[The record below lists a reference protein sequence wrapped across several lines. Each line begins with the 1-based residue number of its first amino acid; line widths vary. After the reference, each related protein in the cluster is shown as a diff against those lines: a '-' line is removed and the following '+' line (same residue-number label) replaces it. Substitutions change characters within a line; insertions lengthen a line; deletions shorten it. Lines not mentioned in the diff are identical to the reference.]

1 MPYFLSLDQAKNYHG
16 MGKKASNL
24 GWLRNHGYRIP
35 ETHVLPY
42 RVYDEYLYNQGLFQ
56 KNLKKEI
63 KSKLRPGHPYAVRSS
78 ANLEDGNRFS
88 FAGQFASYLD
98 VYDEEAILQAVY
110 QVYRSKDAGST
121 NTYLQQTRQ
130 EINDLELAVI
140 IQEMVNPVVS
150 GVAFSKNPLT
160 GLDEIVVEAV
170 KGNGEKLVQ
179 GGQTPSRWIYK
190 WGDWVTQ
197 LVSED
202 IDREIIENVV
212 EQTRVIAR
220 DYGAPVDLEWV
231 YDGCN
236 LIWVQLRPIT
246 GLDEINIY
254 SNRISKEMF
263 PGLIKPLVWSVNVPL
278 VNFAWIKLLTEI
290 IGPNSLKPEDLAK
303 SFAYRAYFN
312 MGILGRIF
320 EIMGFPK
327 ESLELLVGLQPNS
340 GRPGFKPSIKTLRY
354 LPRMI
359 KFLFTKLLI
368 GRKIMPSL
376 SQFRGE
382 YAKLVSK
389 PVETLGDE
397 VLLAQIDG
405 LFEIN
410 RQIAYY
416 NILIPLLM
424 MVFDGLL
431 RKQLS
436 DIDVDYTAFDL
447 MHGMDELQPF
457 DPNYHIRNLAK
468 TYNQLDESLQAS
480 IAGVSFEKFQSL
492 DNLRTFKDSVDDFL
506 RHFGHLSESGND
518 FSSSPWVETPDLVLQ
533 MVQTEAQRI
542 NEAQHLVSQDP
553 GTDGVVGKTEI
564 ANPDSIKVNWNTL
577 NLSPFQRLRMVPV
590 YQLARRFRFYREAVS
605 ANYTYGYGLFRGYF
619 LELGRRFVQRQISNQ
634 EDDIFFLYW
643 NEVKSLV
650 EQKALENASGIEQN
664 PAVIIGTRKSEM
676 ESSRNQVL
684 PGIIY
689 GDELPLIQAVDKPEN
704 LLKGVPSSRGY
715 YRGKAKVIRK
725 TADFIKLE
733 KGDVLII
740 PYSDVSWTPLFT
752 LAGAVISESGGMLS
766 HSSIVAREYSLP
778 CVVSVPNACQIAD
791 DTIVFVDGFKGEI
804 VLNSD

>member
-1 MPYFLSLDQAKNYHG
+1 MPYFLSLDQAKKYHG
-16 MGKKASNL
+16 IGKKASNL
-24 GWLRNHGYRIP
+24 KWLRKHGYRIP

-42 RVYDEYLYNQGLFQ
+42 LVYDEYLDNKDQFQ

-78 ANLEDGNRFS
+78 ANLEDGDRFS

-110 QVYRSKDAGST
+110 QVYRSKESGST
-121 NTYLQQTRQ
+121 NTYLQQTQ
-130 EINDLELAVI
+130 QDLNDLDLAVI
-140 IQEMVNPVVS
+140 IQEMVNPIVS

-197 LVSED
+197 LISED

-220 DYGAPVDLEWV
+220 EYGAPVDLEWV
-231 YDGCN
+231 YDGCD

-246 GLDEINIY
+246 GLEEINIY

-290 IGPNSLKPEDLAK
+290 IGPNGLKPEDLAK

-327 ESLELLVGLQPNS
+327 ESLELLVGLQPS
-340 GRPGFKPSIKTLRY
+340 SERPGFKPSIKTLRH

-359 KFLFTKLLI
+359 KFLFTKLLV
-368 GRKIMPSL
+368 GRKIMPRL

-382 YAKLVSK
+382 YARLVSK

-397 VLLAQIDG
+397 VLLALIDD

-436 DIDVDYTAFDL
+436 DIGVDYSTFDL
-447 MHGMDELQPF
+447 MHDMDELQPF

-468 TYNQLDESLQAS
+468 TYNQLDEALQAS
-480 IAGVSFEKFQSL
+480 IAEASFEEFQSL
-492 DNLRTFKDSVDDFL
+492 DNLGTFKDSVDDFL

-533 MVQTEAQRI
+533 MIQTEAHGI
-542 NEAQHLVSQDP
+542 KEARQLVSPDP
-553 GTDGVVGKTEI
+553 GTHGVVEKIDIT
-564 ANPDSIKVNWNTL
+564 NPDSIKVNWNTL
-577 NLSPFQRLRMVPV
+577 NIGPFQRLRLVPV

-619 LELGRRFVQRQISNQ
+619 LELGRRFVQRQVSEQ
-634 EDDIFFLYW
+634 EEDIFFLYW
-643 NEVKSLV
+643 NEVKSIV
-650 EQKALENASGIEQN
+650 EQKGLENASGIKQN

-676 ESSRNQVL
+676 ELSRNQVL

-689 GDELPLIQAVDKPEN
+689 GDELPITQAADKPEN
-704 LLKGVPSSRGY
+704 ILKGVPSSRGY

-725 TADFIKLE
+725 TEDFIKLE

-778 CVVSVPNACQIAD
+778 CVVSVPNACQIMD
-791 DTIVFVDGFKGEI
+791 NTIVFVDGFKGEI
-804 VLNSD
+804 YLSSD